1 MGFILKVIPLELFL
15 GMASLD
21 MQLLP
26 RCAGIF
32 LKDKN
37 SCEAAWA
44 VHVSEMCVTGLDS
57 WRPTWVM

>member
-1 MGFILKVIPLELFL
+1 MGLILKVILLELFL

-57 WRPTWVM
+57 